1 MPTNKS
7 VSYVKAHL
15 NEVLDGVR
23 ESQGA
28 VTVTQNGQP
37 RAVIVD
43 YNSYKKTRVA
53 LGLLKLAAMSEKD
66 IQAGRTVPQK
76 EVLQMR
82 GGELIKRGA
91 ESPSGF

>member
-7 VSYVKAHL
+7 VSYVKEHL
-15 NEVLDGVR
+15 DEVLDGVR
-23 ESQGA
+23 ESRGA

-43 YNSYKKTRVA
+43 YHSYEKTRSA
-53 LGLLKLAAMSEKD
+53 LGLLKLVAMGEKD

-76 EVLQMR
+76 EVFADAR
-82 GGELIKRGA
+82 RRIRLIR
-91 ESPSGF
+91 SVD